1 MTAASCRPAVLALVL
16 VLAGCAVG
24 PSYQAPTPA
33 PAGARLGAAGP
44 ADTLTTFFD
53 SLAARRGAGE
63 PLAGEGSLA
72 VLADTAGDL
81 QWLGL
86 LRDTTLVELV
96 RGAVRDNRSV
106 ALASAR
112 VREYRALAGAARGPL
127 LPQLSAN
134 GSLAHQQS
142 VFGSLGTFQFDAF
155 RVTADLSWELD
166 LWGRIRRGVSAAN
179 LDRDQQDANLRAT
192 LLALVSEVAT
202 AYLELRE
209 LDANRAIAERTL
221 GSRQVTLRLAQQRFD
236 QGLTSEIDVRQFEA
250 QVAGPAASAA
260 DFRRLVAEKEHQLS
274 VLLGRPPATIPRGA
288 PLEEVVRAVSVP
300 DSVPSVLVARRPDV
314 QAAERAY
321 AAANARIGVAVGARL
336 PRILLTGQYGSQAE
350 QLDNLFR
357 GNTEVYTAQAGIS
370 VPLFTGGQ
378 LRNQEA
384 AARARSE
391 QARVQYEQ
399 TVLVA
404 LREVSDAL
412 VGVRATRDQFEAQRL
427 QAEALRRALALADQR
442 YRGGVSSYLEVL
454 DAQRSLFT
462 AELLLTQVQR
472 QYLVSAVRL
481 YKALGGSW
489 EG

>member
-1 MTAASCRPAVLALVL
+1 VTVL
-16 VLAGCAVG
+16 LAGCAVG
-24 PSYQAPTPA
+24 PSYQPPVPA
-33 PAGARLGAAGP
+33 LATDRLGAAGP
-44 ADTLTTFFD
+44 TDTLTSFFD

-63 PLAGEGSLA
+63 PMAAGAPLD

-81 QWLGL
+81 RWLAL
-86 LRDTTLVELV
+86 LQDSTLVELV
-96 RGAVRDNRSV
+96 RSAVRDNRSI

-112 VREYRALAGAARGPL
+112 VREYRALVGAARGPL
-127 LPQLSAN
+127 LPQLSTT
-134 GSLAHQQS
+134 GSAARQQS

-166 LWGRIRRGVSAAN
+166 LWGRLRRGLEAAH
-179 LDRDQQDANLRAT
+179 LDRDQQDANLRGT
-192 LLALVSEVAT
+192 LLSLVSEVAT

-221 GSRQVTLRLAQQRFD
+221 GTRQLTLRLAQQRFD
-236 QGLTSEIDVRQFEA
+236 QGLISEIDVRQFEA
-250 QVAGPAASAA
+250 QVAAPAASAA

-274 VLLGRPPATIPRGA
+274 VLLGRPPASIPRGA
-288 PLEEVVRAVSVP
+288 PLEEVVRAVTVP

-314 QAAERAY
+314 QSAERAY

-336 PRILLTGQYGSQAE
+336 PKLVLTGQYGSQAE

-357 GNTEVYTAQAGIS
+357 SSTEVYTAQAGIS

-378 LRNQEA
+378 LKNQEQ
-384 AARARSE
+384 AARARAE
-391 QARVQYEQ
+391 QARIQYEQ
-399 TVLVA
+399 TVLTA

-412 VGVRATRDQFEAQRL
+412 VGVRATRDQFEAQRV
-427 QAEALRRALALADQR
+427 QAVALRRALALADQR

-454 DAQRSLFT
+454 DAQRSLFS
-462 AELLLTQVQR
+462 AELSLTQVER